1 MSTIHESARMLPR
14 SSARG
19 CDRRRG
25 PWIALCLRRLLQ
37 VDEVGHTN
45 YPMRDAGSALLLA
58 MACCGCGANHAGSP
72 AADASTEGSLD
83 GAGSDASARDGSLD
97 DGPQDAGSD
106 SALPAPDAG
115 TSFYGPGIGADSLD
129 NHQVA
134 DVDVDIRF
142 RAAVT
147 ANVTGFVWYDIYKT
161 ACAPHGPVDAGSCPD
176 DCAMSG
182 AVYACGTGGDMHMC
196 IQTDDGSAAHLPGG
210 VDLACVDHLHASGP
224 PYFPLETFGTPPHLT
239 AGQLYHLHW
248 HNTDPSPTVNF
259 TSVDSLYVTQAT
271 VPRQP
276 TIADV
281 DLALFRGTTLRPQD
295 TPILQLAYDD
305 AGAQGQG
312 YIESWIGTPETI
324 SGPAMVRET
333 FTVSGA
339 DRTIAQVGVR
349 LNRSSGTGPLSV
361 QLESAGTVI
370 DQGTI
375 PSAAFPLGALDAGT
389 SATWATL
396 AFASPHVL
404 ASGQSYALVLSAP
417 PDTAYQAYALERG
430 VDYAFQPPT
439 FFGDGYAQFTSDG
452 GSWSGF
458 DQPGGSGNSTIADL
472 QLYFE

>member
-1 MSTIHESARMLPR
+1 MIVA
-14 SSARG
+14 
-19 CDRRRG
+19 
-25 PWIALCLRRLLQ
+25 
-37 VDEVGHTN
+37 V
-45 YPMRDAGSALLLA
+45 SALLVA
-58 MACCGCGANHAGSP
+58 MACWGCQADHAASS

-83 GAGSDASARDGSLD
+83 ATGADTSARDGSLD
-97 DGPQDAGSD
+97 GGPQDAGSD
-106 SALPAPDAG
+106 SALLAPEAG
-115 TSFYGPGIGADSLD
+115 ASFYGSGIGADSLD

-142 RAAVT
+142 RAAVSG
-147 ANVTGFVWYDIYKT
+147 NVTSFVWYDIYKT

-176 DCAMSG
+176 DCSMSG

-196 IQTDDGSAAHLPGG
+196 IQTDDGSADHLPSG

-224 PYFPLETFGTPPHLT
+224 PYLPLETFTTPPHLT

-295 TPILQLAYDD
+295 TPILQLAYED

-324 SGPAMVRET
+324 SGAAMVRET

-349 LNRSSGTGPLSV
+349 LNRSSGTSPLSV
-361 QLESAGTVI
+361 QLQSGAGAVI

-375 PSAAFPLGALDAGT
+375 PSSAFPLGAVDAGT

-396 AFASPHVL
+396 AFASAHVL
-404 ASGQSYALVLSAP
+404 GAGKTYALVLSAS
-417 PDTAYQAYALERG
+417 PDTSYQAYVLERG
-430 VDYAFQPPT
+430 VGYGFQPPT

-452 GSWSGF
+452 VTWSGF
-458 DQPGGSGNSTIADL
+458 DQPGGSANSTIADL
-472 QLYFE
+472 QFYFQ